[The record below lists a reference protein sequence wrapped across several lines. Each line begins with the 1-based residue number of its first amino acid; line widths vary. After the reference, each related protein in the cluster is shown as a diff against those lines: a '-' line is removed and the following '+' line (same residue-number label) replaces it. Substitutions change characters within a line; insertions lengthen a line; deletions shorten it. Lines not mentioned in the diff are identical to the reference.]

1 MEPLQVAGMYPYHR
15 RARMM
20 VPTPVGIAESNLCL
34 PVLMSKTLIG
44 ISVEHTLCRQVR
56 KVRLVFAA
64 QDGVSILA
72 SCSIIFSRPTK
83 FKFFSYGT
91 KTVDCQTTLVSL
103 ETQSRS
109 HLGECKL

>member
-64 QDGVSILA
+64 QDGVRVYWLA
-72 SCSIIFSRPTK
+72 AQLYSH
-83 FKFFSYGT
+83 G
-91 KTVDCQTTLVSL
+91 Q
-103 ETQSRS
+103 QSSNSFRTAQR
-109 HLGECKL
+109 L